1 MFSDKD
7 YSYYD
12 GIPKAFSA
20 LKDKKFEEWEIPPWN
35 LLIYKEKLIGEG
47 NFGKVYMANWN
58 GTDVVAKV
66 VNDNIPDNKLEL
78 FIKDI

>member
-12 GIPKAFSA
+12 GIPKNFII

-35 LLIYKEKLIGEG
+35 LLIYSDKLLGEG
-47 NFGKVYMANWN
+47 EFGKVYLADWN
-58 GTDVVAKV
+58 GTQVVAKII
-66 VNDNIPDNKLEL
+66 NE
-78 FIKDI
+78 DIFQIIN